1 MAYKNAKDNRHNAS
15 MANMMS
21 KVKNPNF
28 SMAKQV
34 EKNKKEKEKEKEEEE
49 EEERK
54 EMQRRLEARNF
65 KPER

>member
-1 MAYKNAKDNRHNAS
+1 MAYKNASDNKYNAS

-28 SMAKQV
+28 SID
-34 EKNKKEKEKEKEEEE
+34 KKGKKKKGSDITKKEEEE
-49 EEERK
+49 EEK

>member
-15 MANMMS
+15 MAKMMS

-34 EKNKKEKEKEKEEEE
+34 EKKKKEKEKEEKEI
-49 EEERK
+49 
-54 EMQRRLEARNF
+54 QRRMDARNF